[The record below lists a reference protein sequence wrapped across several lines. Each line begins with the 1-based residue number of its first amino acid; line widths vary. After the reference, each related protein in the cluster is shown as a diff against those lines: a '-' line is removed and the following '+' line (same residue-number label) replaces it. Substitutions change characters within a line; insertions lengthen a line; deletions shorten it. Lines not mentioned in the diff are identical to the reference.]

1 MTQQLTSS
9 PRKRVL
15 DEGSFQ
21 DLLAAAFV
29 LQKRNDLAN
38 HPSANFKEVLSEVVR
53 IQRLIRSGQSSLAE
67 TAKLICQQAQKFV
80 KADGVSIGIV
90 THAEIVYL
98 AAVGSAAGEIGRRIS
113 IEASLPCYCIRTGVT
128 MRSPRAQ
135 EDSRLFSLDDTSDLK
150 SYIAVPVD
158 FANEIVGVLE
168 ARFKTANAFAD
179 DDVGAC
185 ELIAALVKDLIAE
198 AGHGQ
203 HAKSEADPAASP
215 VSVKPVYFSQVKVTA
230 PQVASQEMSVE
241 TSSPA
246 PALEPF
252 PSSIANKVAPDAE
265 SSEEDSVQR
274 DFCRGCQQPLAE
286 EELFCGKCGT
296 EKIIDP
302 DGPLQS
308 KWASLWFMN
317 QGRALKPGPK
327 STQASTQA
335 QNLSERA
342 EAEVP
347 AEEITETIQEDPDL
361 EPSPPAASA
370 ADLISVSVVMESK
383 PRLIVEWLPDTAAPK
398 KQGWLRHQWNV
409 NRANFYLAGAALVL
423 MVVLSGVGTNS
434 AVDLQPA
441 NSSVPQL
448 TLLERMLV
456 GLGIAEAPQ
465 SPAYYGNP
473 DTPVWVDLH
482 TALYYCPGSD
492 LYGKTEG
499 GKIATQRSAQ
509 MDQFEP
515 AHRKAC
521 N

>member
-1 MTQQLTSS
+1 LTQQLTSS

-29 LQKRNDLAN
+29 LQKRNELAS

-90 THAEIVYL
+90 THDEIVYL

-113 IEASLPCYCIRTGVT
+113 IEASLPCHCIRTGVT

-135 EDSRLFSLDDTSDLK
+135 DDSRLFSLDDTTEVK

-158 FANEIVGVLE
+158 FDNEIVGVLE
-168 ARFKTANAFAD
+168 ARFKIANAFAD

-198 AGHGQ
+198 AGHAQ
-203 HAKSEADPAASP
+203 VEADPAAPP
-215 VSVKPVYFSQVKVTA
+215 VSVKPVYFSQMKVTA
-230 PQVASQEMSVE
+230 PQVSSQEMSAE
-241 TSSPA
+241 GSSPA
-246 PALEPF
+246 PVLEALPACT
-252 PSSIANKVAPDAE
+252 ANEIVLAAE
-265 SSEEDSVQR
+265 ASGQISAER
-274 DFCRGCQQPLAE
+274 NFCRGCHQPLAE

-296 EKIIDP
+296 EKIINP

-317 QGRALKPGPK
+317 QARTVKAGFELPERPPD
-327 STQASTQA
+327 A
-335 QNLSERA
+335 QNLTKPAAAEAPAEERA
-342 EAEVP
+342 EA
-347 AEEITETIQEDPDL
+347 IQEHAEL
-361 EPSPPAASA
+361 EASPSA
-370 ADLISVSVVMESK
+370 AIADDLISVPVVMESK
-383 PRLIVEWLPDTAAPK
+383 PRLTVEWLPDIAAPK
-398 KQGWLRHQWNV
+398 KQSWLRHQWNV

-423 MVVLSGVGTNS
+423 MIVLSGVGTNS
-434 AVDLQPA
+434 AIDLPPA
-441 NSSVPQL
+441 NGSVPQL

-465 SPAYYGNP
+465 APAYYGNP